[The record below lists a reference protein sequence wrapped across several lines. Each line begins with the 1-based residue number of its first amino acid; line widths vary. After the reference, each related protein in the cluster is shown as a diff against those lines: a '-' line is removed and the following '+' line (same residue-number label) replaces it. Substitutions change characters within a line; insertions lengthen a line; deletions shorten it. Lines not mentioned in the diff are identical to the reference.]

1 MNCSGQR
8 GRVTKKER
16 SFRWKKTM
24 DGPGSDGGRAIV
36 EGESIQRGLRKGR
49 RCRGRSRLRSDERKR
64 WASSDALT
72 AGWGRPQGLWR
83 ACRAGW
89 AGLRGRAG
97 AGRMQSALGLPQVL
111 EWDKGVIGNEPSMA
125 PHEDGERRAAGGAG
139 RGGQGCS
146 NSTEGSSRGR
156 RTR

>member
-1 MNCSGQR
+1 
-8 GRVTKKER
+8 
-16 SFRWKKTM
+16 M

-111 EWDKGVIGNEPSMA
+111 EWDKGVIGNEPSMT
-125 PHEDGERRAAGGAG
+125 PHEDGERGAAGGAG